1 MKKISLWKWA
11 IPALCLSACQSELT
25 ESMYLADPQETV
37 LSAVIESSSTTRTTL
52 TPAEPGVSHVL
63 WSEEDKIGVFVDGS
77 AAPSVFTLTDGAGT
91 REASFFG
98 VGRGSSYVGFYP
110 YGADASLDGEDLHIV
125 LPVEQDYL
133 EGSFAEGA
141 YPMVAVGGT
150 PVLSFRG
157 LASVLKVSM
166 KGRHSVTR
174 LVFRPN
180 DSGTRVSGP
189 ATVSLSNPSVP
200 VLRMAAASTD
210 SLVLNTG
217 GVSLDSEQATDF
229 FLVLPAQTYKGGFRV
244 RIYTSTG
251 YADKS
256 YDADF
261 TLCRAQVH
269 PASVF
274 TLKLDYGVE
283 PSEVLEGKGTE
294 NDPFQIRSLGDL
306 LLMQGSV
313 NAVNGTIR
321 NSQGLAVSAAEASY
335 LLTTD
340 LDLSPVCGPAKGKNW
355 TPVGDV
361 ATNEN
366 WVFKGVFDGGGHSV
380 KGLYI
385 SQSQSYQGLFGS
397 VKGTI
402 RNLSVDGEVSG
413 NNYCALLAGFL
424 GSGHFENCISK
435 GALTGSVYAGGI
447 VGEAYNS
454 TVDHCTNEARIQGTT
469 RIGGL
474 VGYSYFS
481 NTHDCTNHGA
491 VSGNYDLGGIVGYIN
506 GRRIFNCVNTG
517 HIVGS
522 STYIGGIC
530 GYYWQ
535 GGKALNCIN
544 SGNVE
549 GTDYVGGIG
558 GSVSCDA
565 TLYQGPATIANCI
578 SLGKVVSTNGSSHIG
593 TLAGYLGLMS
603 GETIGSNESETAAW
617 VKNSYYLAE
626 ANPGMAVVS
635 GGTGIAESNF
645 ALTEAQMKG
654 ASYGSVLYTAP
665 DGSGFDRLID
675 ALNAGAVYWSGN
687 DPVLGGEMEDH
698 FPLRGWEYAAS
709 DSYPSLS
716 DLEAQMPGQSKPVF
730 TVSGT
735 AFDFNVKGGSFQVE
749 VTSSLD
755 YSLSSLPHWV
765 SVDGVQT
772 QPGRPHSHLHSFTV
786 TANKTGQPR
795 EDVILFTNA
804 AGNSLKVKLRQKAPY
819 LTLSE
824 TELILSASG
833 GSARVSL
840 SSSLDWKVTFESD
853 WFRVTPVSGSGDDA
867 LSILVDENTHI
878 SARGGSFVV
887 SSDDG
892 AFQQRV
898 SLVQSG
904 KTEDGNDNWEELPFV
919 HQSVAYRFTAT
930 WCSWCPYMNRSII
943 RAQELYPGKIQHL
956 ALHSGGSDLEFG
968 PAESLMNQFRTGSFP
983 TGIMDGRIRIEND
996 TDIDAAAARFIAAAK
1011 QTEETYGT
1019 VSGLALRSVSV
1030 GQRVS
1035 IDVDAYFK
1043 QAGDY
1048 KITVLLVEDGIVHPQ
1063 TNGGNDYVHD
1073 NTVRHTATDIKG
1085 DAFTVAKA
1093 LSKRNFHY
1101 VVTVPTDEKIE
1112 KMRVFAFI
1120 QKSFGSLPKIQSDD
1134 YGDYYIDNCATAPVG
1149 ETLKLALVG
1158 GGGGNGGSGGGGGN
1172 EEIIP
1177 GGEIQ

>member
-1 MKKISLWKWA
+1 MKRFSFLKWA
-11 IPALCLSACQSELT
+11 IPALCLYACQADLT
-25 ESMYLADPQETV
+25 ESVCLTDSQETV
-37 LSAVIESSSTTRTTL
+37 LTAVIESSQTRTTL
-52 TPAEPGVSHVL
+52 SPAEAGVSRVL
-63 WSEEDKIGVFVDGS
+63 WSEGDRIGVFLDGAENPVS
-77 AAPSVFTLTDGAGT
+77 FSLQNGAGT
-91 REASFFG
+91 REGSFSG
-98 VGRGSSYVGFYP
+98 PGRGSRYVALYP
-110 YGADASLDGEDLHIV
+110 FGAAASLDGDKLHFE
-125 LPVEQDYL
+125 LPGEQDYA
-133 EGSFAEGA
+133 EGSFASGT

-150 PVLSFRG
+150 PELSFKSI
-157 LASVLKVSM
+157 ASILKISM
-166 KGRHSVTR
+166 KGHHSVTR

-180 DSGTRVSGP
+180 DPGTRVSGP
-189 ATVSLSNPSVP
+189 ATLSLADPSAP
-200 VLRMAAASTD
+200 ALSMDAGSTD

-217 GVSLDSEQATDF
+217 GVGLNADQATDF

-261 TLCRAQVH
+261 TLRRAQVH

-274 TLKLDYGVE
+274 SLKLDFGVE
-283 PSEVLEGKGTE
+283 PSEYLEGKGIV
-294 NDPFQIRSLGDL
+294 NDPFRIGSLGDL
-306 LLMQGSV
+306 LLMQGAV
-313 NAVNGTIR
+313 NADNGTIR
-321 NSQGLAVSAAEASY
+321 SGQGLSVSASEACY

-340 LDLSPVCGPAKGKNW
+340 LDLSPLCGQTKEKNW

-361 ATNEN
+361 ASNEG
-366 WVFKGVFDGGGHSV
+366 WVFKGVFDGGGHTV

-385 SQSQSYQGLFGS
+385 NSSSTYQGFFGRI
-397 VKGTI
+397 KGTI
-402 RNLSVDGEVSG
+402 RNLSVSGEVSG
-413 NNYCALLAGFL
+413 NYYCGLLAGL
-424 GSGHFENCISK
+424 IDSGRIENCSSK
-435 GALTGSVYAGGI
+435 GVVRGGTYSGGI
-447 VGEAYNS
+447 VGQAYNS
-454 TVDHCTNEARIQGTT
+454 SLDHCVNESEIHGST
-469 RIGGL
+469 RVGGL
-474 VGYSYFS
+474 LGYSYFT
-481 NTHDCTNHGA
+481 NTQDCTNDGN
-491 VSGNYDLGGIVGYIN
+491 VSGSYQVGGIAGYIN

-517 HIVGS
+517 AIVGS
-522 STYIGGIC
+522 SDYVGGIC

-544 SGNVE
+544 SGDVK
-549 GTDYVGGIG
+549 GVDYVGGIG

-593 TLAGYLGLMS
+593 ILAGYLGLRS
-603 GETIGSNESETAAW
+603 GETLSGSESETAAW

-635 GGTGIAESNF
+635 GGTGIAENNF
-645 ALTEAQMKG
+645 ALSEAQMKG
-654 ASYGSVLYTAP
+654 TPYDGVLYATS
-665 DGSGFDRLID
+665 DGSGYNLLID
-675 ALNAGAVYWSGN
+675 ALNAGAVYWSAN
-687 DPVLGGEMEDH
+687 EPVLGGEMSDH
-698 FPLRGWEYAAS
+698 FPLRGWEYAAPG
-709 DSYPSLS
+709 SYPSLT
-716 DLEAQMPGQSKPVF
+716 DLEAQMPGQGKPVF
-730 TVSGT
+730 EISGT
-735 AFDFNVKGGSFQVE
+735 AFEFNVKGGSFQVE

-786 TANKTGQPR
+786 TANTSGQAR

-804 AGNSLKVKLRQKAPY
+804 AGNSLKVKVSQRAPY

-833 GSARVSL
+833 GSARISL
-840 SSSLDWKVTFESD
+840 SSSLDWNVTSESD
-853 WFRVTPVSGSGDDA
+853 WFRVTPTSGSGDDA
-867 LSILVDENTHI
+867 ISILVDENTHV

-887 SSDDG
+887 VSADG
-892 AFQQRV
+892 AFQERV

-904 KTEDGNDNWEELPFV
+904 KTDDGNDDWEGLPFV

-930 WCSWCPYMNRSII
+930 WCSWCPYMNRSIA

-968 PAESLMNQFRTGSFP
+968 PASTLMDQFRTGSFP
-983 TGIMDGRIRIEND
+983 SGFVDGRIRVEND

-1019 VSGLALRSVSV
+1019 VSGLALRSISL

-1035 IDVDAYFK
+1035 IDVDAFFK

-1063 TNGGNDYVHD
+1063 ANGGNDYVHD
-1073 NTVRHTATDIKG
+1073 NTVRLAATDIKG
-1085 DAFTVAKA
+1085 DAFTVTGA
-1093 LSKRNFHY
+1093 LSQRSFHY
-1101 VVTVPTDEKIE
+1101 VLTVPESEKLE
-1112 KMRVFAFI
+1112 NMRVFAYI
-1120 QKSFGSLPKIQSDD
+1120 QKSFGSKPKIQSDD

-1158 GGGGNGGSGGGGGN
+1158 GGGGNGGNGGGN